1 GMKVRLNFVRAMLNN
16 PRVLFLDEPTAGIDP
31 ANARII
37 KDLILDFKKRG
48 GTVFITTHLMSDVE
62 QLCDEVIFM
71 TDGMVGKKAAP
82 RDLKIQYGNRL
93 VTVEYYDD
101 AGLRRQQFDLKDLG
115 HNRNFLDIISRYDIE
130 TIHSGETSLEEIFII
145 VTGAN
150 NE

>member
-1 GMKVRLNFVRAMLNN
+1 MLNN
-16 PRVLFLDEPTAGIDP
+16 PSVLFLDEPTSGIDP

-48 GTVFITTHLMSDVE
+48 GTVFISTHLMSDVE
-62 QLCDEVIFM
+62 QLCDEVIFI
-71 TDGMVGKKAAP
+71 TEGMVGEKAAP

-101 AGLRRQQFDLKDLG
+101 AVLKRCQFGLKDLG
-115 HNRNFLDIISRYDIE
+115 HNRDFLEIISRYDIE
-130 TIHSGETSLEEIFII
+130 TIHSGETSLEEIFIK
-145 VTGAN
+145 VTGAK